1 MEITVSD
8 GDQSLLED
16 WTNRLKNVHTT
27 RADMNLLVMDY
38 LEKGLISHVK
48 LQSQT
53 SLDYIK

>member
-48 LQSQT
+48 
-53 SLDYIK
+53 